1 MSIVNLQHVRKVYDT
16 KIAVAD
22 LSFTIEPGSMFGLL
36 GPNGSGK
43 TSSIRM
49 MIGMTVPTPA
59 PSASSVSHSTATC
72 SRASAICPKSAA
84 STRR

>member
-1 MSIVNLQHVRKVYDT
+1 MPIVELQHVRKAYDT

-49 MIGMTVPTPA
+49 MIGITVPTPA
-59 PSASSVSHSTATC
+59 PSASS
-72 SRASAICPKSAA
+72 ASPSLAKI
-84 STRR
+84 